1 MELQALLNI
10 PQLRY
15 LAQDESR
22 IGRKTETKRVITAKG
37 VKSKAAVEWPREAF
51 WLYGVVEPLSG
62 WHWTQS
68 YDNLN
73 GENFQQFL
81 DELSQQLGDTVVVM
95 QLDGAPA
102 HRAKK
107 LD

>member
-1 MELQALLNI
+1 M
-10 PQLRY
+10 
-15 LAQDESR
+15 
-22 IGRKTETKRVITAKG
+22 
-37 VKSKAAVEWPREAF
+37 
-51 WLYGVVEPLSG
+51 VEPLSG